1 MFGFQQPDI
10 VFEHE
15 ELLELCV
22 VIANTS
28 ESLRSGL
35 RAPIPLLL
43 RTQDDTAG
51 RNSCIIW
58 GRVCLALT

>member
-1 MFGFQQPDI
+1 MFGFQQPKYT

-22 VIANTS
+22 VITNTS

-51 RNSCIIW
+51 RNSSIIFGLYYW
-58 GRVCLALT
+58 L